1 MSLSVLALPEEKR
14 SEKVSIEMR
23 KKFGRGIVSDAY
35 IETGEPRLIRSQDTD
50 RDDEPD
56 YISRNEKNTRTA
68 IRNFRQW
75 KAKRKGPEYKI
86 IFE

>member
-1 MSLSVLALPEEKR
+1 MSEEKR
-14 SEKVSIEMR
+14 R
-23 KKFGRGIVSDAY
+23 KYGKGIVSEEF
-35 IETGEPRLIRSQDTD
+35 IKTGQPRLVRYQDAD
-50 RDDEPD
+50 HDDEPD
-56 YISRNEKNTRTA
+56 YRSINEANTRIA

>member
-1 MSLSVLALPEEKR
+1 MSKEK
-14 SEKVSIEMR
+14 R
-23 KKFGRGIVSDAY
+23 KKFCRGIVSNRY
-35 IETGEPRLIRSQDTD
+35 IETGEPRLIRSRDAD

>member
-1 MSLSVLALPEEKR
+1 MK
-14 SEKVSIEMR
+14 KVSIEKR

-86 IFE
+86 IYE